1 VRNRIIID
9 FNIDV
14 DLDGNSIQLLNED
27 LKDFIEITHADP
39 YVPNMPLIDLKNAM
53 HSEHIDKRI
62 NVYERASQ
70 YDLLQNVEGT
80 FMWMSPVADDYMDK
94 YDLIQIKCDFN
105 QNIYKDVVIYRKG
118 YKLSPLEI
126 GFLDAVKNNFKW

>member
-1 VRNRIIID
+1 
-9 FNIDV
+9 
-14 DLDGNSIQLLNED
+14 
-27 LKDFIEITHADP
+27 
-39 YVPNMPLIDLKNAM
+39 M

-126 GFLDAVKNNFKW
+126 EFLDEVKNNFKW